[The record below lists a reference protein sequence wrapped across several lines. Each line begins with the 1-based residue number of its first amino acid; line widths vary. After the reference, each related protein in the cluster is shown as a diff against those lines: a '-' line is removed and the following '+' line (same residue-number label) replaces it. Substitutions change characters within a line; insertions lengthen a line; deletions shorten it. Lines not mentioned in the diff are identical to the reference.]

1 MRITNER
8 NLPYALVKA
17 VENDSYN
24 MGSADKSVTG
34 LLQPPRQSALREL
47 HADEVTEDA
56 SARVY
61 ALYGQL
67 VHSLRNVRAS
77 RIAMRSTKSG
87 YTLMSGVGES
97 QARPTV

>member
-56 SARVY
+56 SDQNSIVK
-61 ALYGQL
+61 
-67 VHSLRNVRAS
+67 VKNKKKK
-77 RIAMRSTKSG
+77 IKNINKKKKI
-87 YTLMSGVGES
+87 
-97 QARPTV
+97 